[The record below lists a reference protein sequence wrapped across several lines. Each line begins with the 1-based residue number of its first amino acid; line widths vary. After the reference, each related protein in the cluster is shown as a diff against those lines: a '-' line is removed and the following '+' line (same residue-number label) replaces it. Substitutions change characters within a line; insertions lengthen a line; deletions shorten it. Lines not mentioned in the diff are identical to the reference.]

1 MDKLMWYDV
10 LLRLVVSTLIGL
22 FIGLERER
30 HHRPA
35 GMKTHIMVCLGATI
49 VSLIQVQIVC
59 QALEIASSDPAYA
72 SVLGADLGRMG
83 AQVIS
88 GIGFLGAGTI
98 LVKKGSIKGLTTAAT
113 LWLTA
118 CLGLAVGMGYILI
131 AVEAF
136 AMVMAVLILLRV
148 IQKIQFNRNIVSFE
162 IYFSDSVHGMQILRN
177 FCFAREIEI
186 IGSELSEGY
195 DTRDGH
201 GVFTMRVPMKL
212 DKSQLI
218 YELAKEEYIDRVNI
232 VEE

>member
-10 LLRLVVSTLIGL
+10 LLRLAVSTLIGL

-49 VSLIQVQIVC
+49 VSLIQVQIVY
-59 QALEIASSDPAYA
+59 QALELASSDPAYA

-136 AMVMAVLILLRV
+136 AVVMAVLILLRV

>member
-1 MDKLMWYDV
+1 MWYDV
-10 LLRLVVSTLIGL
+10 LLRLAVSTLIGL

-49 VSLIQVQIVC
+49 VSLIQVQIVS

>member
-1 MDKLMWYDV
+1 MWYDV
-10 LLRLVVSTLIGL
+10 LLRLTVSTLIGL

-59 QALEIASSDPAYA
+59 QALELASADPAYA

>member
-1 MDKLMWYDV
+1 MEQLMWYDV
-10 LLRLVVSTLIGL
+10 LLRLIVSTLIGL

-49 VSLIQVQIVC
+49 VSLIQVQIVN
-59 QALEIASSDPAYA
+59 QALELASSNPAYA
-72 SVLGADLGRMG
+72 DVLGADLGRMG

-118 CLGLAVGMGYILI
+118 CIGLAVGMGYLVI
-131 AVEAF
+131 AIEAF
-136 AMVMAVLILLRV
+136 AMVMVVLTLLRV
-148 IQKIQFNRNIVSFE
+148 IQRIQFNRNIVSFE
-162 IYFSDSVHGMQILRN
+162 VYFADSVHGMQILRN

>member
-1 MDKLMWYDV
+1 MWYDV
-10 LLRLVVSTLIGL
+10 LLRLIVSTLIGL

-59 QALEIASSDPAYA
+59 QALELASADPAYA

-148 IQKIQFNRNIVSFE
+148 IQKVQFNRNIVSFE

>member
-1 MDKLMWYDV
+1 MWYDV
-10 LLRLVVSTLIGL
+10 LLRLTVSTLIGL

-59 QALEIASSDPAYA
+59 QALELASADPAYA

-212 DKSQLI
+212 DKYQLI

>member
-1 MDKLMWYDV
+1 MWYDV

>member
-10 LLRLVVSTLIGL
+10 LLRLIVSTLIGL

-59 QALEIASSDPAYA
+59 QALALASADPAYA

-148 IQKIQFNRNIVSFE
+148 IQKVQFNRNIVSFE

>member
-1 MDKLMWYDV
+1 MWYDV
-10 LLRLVVSTLIGL
+10 LLRLIVSTLIGL

-59 QALEIASSDPAYA
+59 QALELASADPAYA

>member
-1 MDKLMWYDV
+1 MWYDV
-10 LLRLVVSTLIGL
+10 LLRLAVSTLIGL

-49 VSLIQVQIVC
+49 VSLIQVQIVY
-59 QALEIASSDPAYA
+59 QALELASSDPAYA

-118 CLGLAVGMGYILI
+118 CIGLAVGMGYILI

-136 AMVMAVLILLRV
+136 AVVMAVLTLLRV

-162 IYFSDSVHGMQILRN
+162 VYFADCVHGMQILRN

>member
-1 MDKLMWYDV
+1 MWYDV
-10 LLRLVVSTLIGL
+10 LLRLAVSTLIGL

-49 VSLIQVQIVC
+49 VSLIQVQIVY

-136 AMVMAVLILLRV
+136 AMVMAVLTLLRV

-162 IYFSDSVHGMQILRN
+162 VYFADCVHGMQILRN

>member
-59 QALEIASSDPAYA
+59 QALELASADPAYA

>member
-1 MDKLMWYDV
+1 MWYDV
-10 LLRLVVSTLIGL
+10 LLRLIVSTLIGL

-59 QALEIASSDPAYA
+59 QALELASADPAYA

-162 IYFSDSVHGMQILRN
+162 IYFSDSVHGMQILRH

>member
-1 MDKLMWYDV
+1 MWYDV

-59 QALEIASSDPAYA
+59 QALELASADPAYA

>member
-1 MDKLMWYDV
+1 MEQLMWYDV
-10 LLRLVVSTLIGL
+10 LLRLVVSTAIGL
-22 FIGLERER
+22 LIGLERER

-49 VSLIQVQIVC
+49 VSLIQVQIVI
-59 QALEIASSDPAYA
+59 QALELASSDPAYA
-72 SVLGADLGRMG
+72 GVLGADLGRMG

-118 CLGLAVGMGYILI
+118 CIGLAVGMGYLI
-131 AVEAF
+131 IAIESF
-136 AMVMAVLILLRV
+136 AMVMAVLTLLRV
-148 IQKIQFNRNIVSFE
+148 IQRIQFNRNIVSFE
-162 IYFSDSVHGMQILRN
+162 VYFADSVHGMQILRN
-177 FCFAREIEI
+177 FCLAREIEI

>member
-1 MDKLMWYDV
+1 MWYDV
-10 LLRLVVSTLIGL
+10 LLRLIVSTLIGL

-59 QALEIASSDPAYA
+59 QALELASADPAYA

-162 IYFSDSVHGMQILRN
+162 VYFSDSVHGMQILRN

>member
-1 MDKLMWYDV
+1 MWYDV
-10 LLRLVVSTLIGL
+10 LLRLAVSTLIGL

-118 CLGLAVGMGYILI
+118 CIGLAVGMGYILI

-136 AMVMAVLILLRV
+136 AVVMAVLTLLRV

-162 IYFSDSVHGMQILRN
+162 VYFADCVHGMQILRN

-201 GVFTMRVPMKL
+201 GVFTMRVPMKV

>member
-1 MDKLMWYDV
+1 MWYDV
-10 LLRLVVSTLIGL
+10 LLRLAVSTLIGL

>member
-10 LLRLVVSTLIGL
+10 LLRLAISTLIGL

-35 GMKTHIMVCLGATI
+35 GMKTHIMVCLGANI

-59 QALEIASSDPAYA
+59 QALELASSDPAYA

-136 AMVMAVLILLRV
+136 AMVMAVLIFLRV

-162 IYFSDSVHGMQILRN
+162 VYFADSVHGMQILRN

>member
-1 MDKLMWYDV
+1 MEQLMWYDV
-10 LLRLVVSTLIGL
+10 LLRLIVSTVIGL

-49 VSLIQVQIVC
+49 VSLIQVQIVN
-59 QALEIASSDPAYA
+59 QALELASSNPAYA
-72 SVLGADLGRMG
+72 DVLGADLGRMG

-118 CLGLAVGMGYILI
+118 CIGLAVGMGYLVI
-131 AVEAF
+131 AIEAF
-136 AMVMAVLILLRV
+136 AMVMVVLTLLRV
-148 IQKIQFNRNIVSFE
+148 IQRIQFNRNIVSFE
-162 IYFSDSVHGMQILRN
+162 VYFADSVHGMQILRN

>member
-10 LLRLVVSTLIGL
+10 LLRLAVSTLIGL

-118 CLGLAVGMGYILI
+118 CIGLAVGMGYILI

-136 AMVMAVLILLRV
+136 AVVMAVLTLLRV

-162 IYFSDSVHGMQILRN
+162 VYFADCVHGMQILRN

>member
-10 LLRLVVSTLIGL
+10 LLRLTVSTLIGL

>member
-1 MDKLMWYDV
+1 MEKLMWYDI
-10 LLRLVVSTLIGL
+10 LLRLFVSTAIGL

-49 VSLIQVQIVC
+49 VSLIQVQIVS
-59 QALEIASSDPAYA
+59 QAMDIISSNPAYEG
-72 SVLGADLGRMG
+72 LLKADLGRMG

-118 CLGLAVGMGYILI
+118 CLGLAVGMGYLVI
-131 AVEAF
+131 ALEAF
-136 AMVMAVLILLRV
+136 AMVIAVLLLLRI
-148 IQKIQFNRNIVSFE
+148 IQRIQFNRNIVTFE
-162 IYFSDSVHGMQILRN
+162 VYFADSVHGMQVLRN
-177 FCFAREIEI
+177 FCFARDVEI

>member
-1 MDKLMWYDV
+1 MDNLTWYDV
-10 LLRLVVSTLIGL
+10 LLRLVVSTAIGL

-35 GMKTHIMVCLGATI
+35 GMKTHIMVCLGATV
-49 VSLIQVQIVC
+49 VSLIQAQMVAQVIESVKANP
-59 QALEIASSDPAYA
+59 QLS

-118 CLGLAVGMGYILI
+118 CIGLAVGMGYLVI
-131 AVEAF
+131 ALEAF
-136 AMVMAVLILLRV
+136 AMVMAVLVLLRA
-148 IQKIQFNRNIVSFE
+148 IQMFQFRRNIVSFE
-162 IYFSDSVHGMQILRN
+162 VYFSDSVHGMQILRN

-218 YELAKEEYIDRVNI
+218 YELAKEEFIDRVNI

>member
-10 LLRLVVSTLIGL
+10 LLRLIVSTLIGL

-72 SVLGADLGRMG
+72 CVLGADLGRMG

-148 IQKIQFNRNIVSFE
+148 IQKVQFNRNIVSFE

>member
-1 MDKLMWYDV
+1 MDNLTWYDV
-10 LLRLVVSTLIGL
+10 LLRLVVSTAIGL
-22 FIGLERER
+22 LIGLERER

-35 GMKTHIMVCLGATI
+35 GMKTHIMVCLGATV
-49 VSLIQVQIVC
+49 VSLIQAQMVAQVIESVKANP
-59 QALEIASSDPAYA
+59 QLS
-72 SVLGADLGRMG
+72 SVLSADLGRMG

-118 CLGLAVGMGYILI
+118 CIGLAVGMGYLVI
-131 AVEAF
+131 ALEAF
-136 AMVMAVLILLRV
+136 AMVMAVLVLLRA
-148 IQKIQFNRNIVSFE
+148 IQMFQFKRNIVSFE
-162 IYFSDSVHGMQILRN
+162 VYFSDSVHGMQILRN

>member
-10 LLRLVVSTLIGL
+10 LLRLIVSTLIGL

-148 IQKIQFNRNIVSFE
+148 IQKVQFNRNIVSFE

>member
-1 MDKLMWYDV
+1 MDNLTWYDV
-10 LLRLVVSTLIGL
+10 LLRLVVSTAIGL
-22 FIGLERER
+22 LIGLERER

-35 GMKTHIMVCLGATI
+35 GMKTHIMVCLGATV
-49 VSLIQVQIVC
+49 VSLIQAQMVAQVIESVKANP
-59 QALEIASSDPAYA
+59 QLS

-118 CLGLAVGMGYILI
+118 CIGLAVGMGYLVI
-131 AVEAF
+131 ALEAF
-136 AMVMAVLILLRV
+136 AMVMAVLVLLRA
-148 IQKIQFNRNIVSFE
+148 IQMFQFRRNIVSFE
-162 IYFSDSVHGMQILRN
+162 VYFSDSVHGMQILRN

-195 DTRDGH
+195 DTRDGL

-218 YELAKEEYIDRVNI
+218 YELAKEEFIDRVNI

>member
-1 MDKLMWYDV
+1 MWYDV
-10 LLRLVVSTLIGL
+10 LLRLAVSTLIGL

-49 VSLIQVQIVC
+49 VSLIQVQIVY
-59 QALEIASSDPAYA
+59 QALELASSDPAYA

-136 AMVMAVLILLRV
+136 AVVMAVLILLRV

>member
-10 LLRLVVSTLIGL
+10 LLRLAVSTLIGL

-49 VSLIQVQIVC
+49 VSLIQVQIVY
-59 QALEIASSDPAYA
+59 QALELASSDPAYA

-118 CLGLAVGMGYILI
+118 CIGLAVGMGYILI

-136 AMVMAVLILLRV
+136 AVVMAVLTLLRV

-162 IYFSDSVHGMQILRN
+162 VYFADCVHGMQILRN

>member
-10 LLRLVVSTLIGL
+10 LLRLIVSTLIGL

-59 QALEIASSDPAYA
+59 QALELASADPAYA

-148 IQKIQFNRNIVSFE
+148 IQKVQFNRNIVSFE

>member
-10 LLRLVVSTLIGL
+10 LLRLIVSTLIGL

-59 QALEIASSDPAYA
+59 QALELASADPAYA

>member
-1 MDKLMWYDV
+1 MWYDV
-10 LLRLVVSTLIGL
+10 LLRLAVSTLIGL

-49 VSLIQVQIVC
+49 VSLIQVQIVY
-59 QALEIASSDPAYA
+59 QALELASSDPAYA

-98 LVKKGSIKGLTTAAT
+98 LVKRGSIKGLTTAAT

-118 CLGLAVGMGYILI
+118 CIGLAVGMGYILI

-136 AMVMAVLILLRV
+136 AVVMAVLTLLRV

-162 IYFSDSVHGMQILRN
+162 VYFADCVHGMQILRN